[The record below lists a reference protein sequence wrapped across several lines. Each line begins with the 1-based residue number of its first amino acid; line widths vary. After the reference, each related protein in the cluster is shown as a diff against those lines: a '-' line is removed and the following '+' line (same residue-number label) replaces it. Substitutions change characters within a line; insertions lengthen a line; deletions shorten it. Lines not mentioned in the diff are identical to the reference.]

1 LDVTVIAD
9 AAFDP
14 PRQEKVRRM
23 LQRRIGRG
31 VAVRLILVDQI
42 EPDPSGKHR
51 YVVSQAD

>member
-1 LDVTVIAD
+1 
-9 AAFDP
+9 
-14 PRQEKVRRM
+14 M

-42 EPDPSGKHR
+42 VPDPSGKHR